1 MSELNQYDINN
12 VKRLGGTI
20 KYDTEGKA
28 SAYGL
33 DGSYMSPSI
42 VSTLATA
49 AGPSKTNAMV
59 SNALTSNIGNQFTYP
74 GLAAG
79 ATNEAQNWAN
89 SMEGNLS
96 SAMPY
101 NKLDIEGNALNAR
114 IQDAI
119 VEGNVN
125 KSLNLGDGPRASVT
139 PQDGGL
145 GSYGFV
151 QDETG
156 ALTQIDK
163 PAFDAIDSQGSGG
176 LSYGKNKLPGTDLST
191 KKGTDWGMEGY
202 GGVALGA
209 GQLGLGVMSYLENSK
224 TADKQRALMDQQIAN
239 NKFALGSAKDFKAA
253 LAKNFN
259 QGA

>member
-139 PQDGGL
+139 PQTYGL
-145 GSYGFV
+145 FEDDPNSGW
-151 QDETG
+151 
-156 ALTQIDK
+156 
-163 PAFDAIDSQGSGG
+163 FDTW
-176 LSYGKNKLPGTDLST
+176 NKDANEP
-191 KKGTDWGMEGY
+191 TDWGMTGV
-202 GGVALGA
+202 GGVALGV
-209 GQLGLGVMSYLENSK
+209 GQLGLGAMSYLENSK
-224 TADKQRALMDQQIAN
+224 TADTQRDLMDQQISN
-239 NKFALGSAKDFKAA
+239 NQFALGSAKDFKAA

-259 QGA
+259 KG